1 MAIVYTFPQVAG
13 ADLVSNDLLVLS
25 KMNVTGRPT
34 KSVRLQDLATFLE
47 TIIFSGGV
55 QGSGTTDTLPIWTD
69 GPNRVL
75 GDSVIKQSPAGAANT
90 VNIIPIDGG
99 GNFADFSFGS
109 GGALKLD
116 TAGVTEYE
124 LRAQNGGF
132 YNRSFK
138 FQSKEGISIGR
149 TSISGNVILD
159 VGDTTDTKPAAWFRN
174 GVVLSNNPGG
184 VTVDN
189 TSMVIGAGNNDI
201 VSGSD
206 NCLAVG
212 NNNKILTDSDH
223 SLAVGQ
229 GNTMTNADN
238 SIVVGQQNNL
248 TGTRLYVL
256 GFSNDLTCASA
267 FALGG
272 DNNITGTQ
280 NNFAIGYNNV
290 VSGPQKN
297 ITIGTSNTIT
307 NDGGLGYEQAT
318 IIGNRCR
325 LTTSVS
331 GNSTQFGMIVIGS
344 QNAQKYPGPTS
355 GVPFRP
361 KIVLAAEVSGPNLD
375 ALVISEGLSGTA
387 SMLQSPA
394 LLTHNFANDAA
405 AAAGGIPLG
414 GLYHNSGDVKIR
426 VV

>member
-34 KSVRLQDLATFLE
+34 KSVRLKDLATFLE

-55 QGSGTTDTLPIWTD
+55 QGSGTTSTLPLWTD
-69 GPNRVL
+69 GPNGVL
-75 GDSVIKQSPAGAANT
+75 GDSVIKQAPVGMTNSVEIVPT
-90 VNIIPIDGG
+90 DGG
-99 GNFADFSFGS
+99 GNSSTWSFNS

-116 TAGVTEYE
+116 IGLNTEYE
-124 LRAQNGGF
+124 LRATDGGF
-132 YNRSFK
+132 YSKTFK
-138 FQSKEGISIGR
+138 FLSTVSIDKD
-149 TSISGNVILD
+149 TGNAPVSLD
-159 VGDTTDTKPAAWFRN
+159 VGLASNPIPAAWFRN
-174 GVVLSNNPGG
+174 GVVVSNNPSG
-184 VTVDN
+184 VQVDN

-212 NNNKILTDSDH
+212 NNNQILADSDH

-272 DNNITGTQ
+272 DNDITGTQ

-307 NDGGLGYEQAT
+307 NDSGVGYEQAT
-318 IIGNRCR
+318 IIGNRCS
-325 LTTSVS
+325 LTTPVS

-344 QNAQKYPGPTS
+344 QNAQKYPGLTS

-394 LLTHNFANDAA
+394 LLTHNYPTDGDAA
-405 AAAGGIPLG
+405 LGGIPIG
-414 GLYHNSGDVKIR
+414 GLYHNAGDVKIR